1 MGWIIGFWG
10 RSGSNSA
17 KVANHISNRANIP
30 IVDFLADPQLA
41 VPQNLIIVTSN
52 LGDEEVPEDLE
63 RFLVK
68 RGSEVRNWTI
78 VEIGNYYG
86 FDDWNFGAGN
96 RIAMHLRGLKYARQ
110 ILIGVGIDSLPM
122 IDFRTLDSWC
132 NEVLLKETENA
143 V

>member
-1 MGWIIGFWG
+1 MEWIVGCWA
-10 RSGSNSA
+10 RPGSNSA
-17 KVANHISNRANIP
+17 KIATHISNRASIP
-30 IVDFLADPQLA
+30 IIDFLSDPGHP
-41 VPQNLIIVTSN
+41 VPKKLIIVTSN

-68 RGSEVRNWTI
+68 RGKEVENWTI

-96 RIAMHLRGLKYARQ
+96 RIAMYFRGFESASQSLT
-110 ILIGVGIDSLPM
+110 GVGIDSLPL

-132 NEVLLKETENA
+132 NEVLLKEGENA